1 MFGKWFRRK
10 APNSPQ
16 GPSFADVPK
25 IIQTYGKVL
34 EDSAGGFAD
43 VTMLPLPKEQMMVV
57 LKLAWVVETDAKRK
71 EQLEAGFMFLSDFR
85 EDIGPVPIRR
95 GLSTDMAF
103 LMSPEGRAK
112 VKTVAEL
119 GSAAFAESTELL
131 AEFGA
136 FKADISD
143 GG

>member
-10 APNSPQ
+10 TPTLPQ
-16 GPSFADVPK
+16 GPSFADIPK
-25 IIQTYGKVL
+25 IIQAYGKVL

-43 VTMLPLPKEQMMVV
+43 MTSLPLSKEQMKVV
-57 LKLAWVVETDAKRK
+57 LKLAWVAETDAKRK

-95 GLSTDMAF
+95 ELSTDMAF
-103 LMSPEGRAK
+103 LMSPEGRAE
-112 VKTVAEL
+112 VKTVTEL
-119 GSAAFAESTELL
+119 GRAAFAESTDLL

-136 FKADISD
+136 FKADVSD
-143 GG
+143 GR